1 MRKILLAIVAGLVVI
16 GALIGV
22 SIVLNYNS
30 YYIVNDAGY
39 TYDENGDAV
48 IFAAQAEYNPLSLD
62 NKAVLIDGNNVANL
76 DAAKTL
82 FLEDGRMQ
90 TLNKSV
96 VIVNKNQLD
105 EVPTKSYY
113 NGNPQSGYTI
123 ENSDGEVLHQ
133 VPQGTI
139 VKLAEGRYLI
149 LDRVS
154 LTNDNGYAKQLGD
167 NILVAVDENK
177 MVRLYHEQ
185 SYEETVSEQMYITM
199 ENNRCRFELS
209 SEMLVCDDGN
219 DSIDLRAIKVEL
231 DDDAQVREQASGANE
246 TTSNNNKSTDNTNSS
261 SGNANNGTGAD
272 GQEQASQDDVDK
284 INDLIET
291 INDANNI
298 QNFIVPVVSVQ
309 AKTDENAINGQATI
323 IDTNSRLTQ
332 LSAALYDESGNLV
345 AQKDLNYKNESVD
358 FDFTALDYLKKYEL
372 VVSGSYTNAEN
383 KQQSV
388 TFYRKTLYTD
398 ALQLRGEVVGR
409 TADSLTLSLSADTIP
424 DGLEELVLQYR
435 TNSGVAS
442 TPQTVAVAVND
453 LKANGSVEVTLPGL
467 NSNESYII
475 EMNRLI
481 INGQDLT
488 SSSWYLVASTLKQL
502 PEVKDIE
509 IKYDGASN
517 LLSIAAKSITD
528 PDEAITSIRYVS
540 YLKAEYEA
548 LGRDATDYASATM
561 SGSQKYSSVQ
571 IYRTENMLEGE
582 YIVVGYVIGNDGE
595 KDFELVTEPSNSII
609 IGIKQAPSGVI
620 QLDEAGASWIRVNY
634 EIFDVDD
641 TIISNVWNYPVLE
654 IYNVDGSGNIVGNPV
669 QTIRIPDSVL
679 TSATKAGSAEFT
691 ELKSLTSYK
700 AVIRTSYSL
709 GGDSPDMVDQ
719 IIATSAEM
727 RTTKVSTLNATITL
741 TGAHLDSADV
751 NVLFTVDDVAIE
763 DLQLRQAKLQVYAA
777 DGLTAIGDPIVL
789 DNDIPSLVSSLGAA
803 YNLPGLSPNT
813 DYKVKVIEVRDA
825 GNNNIPI
832 VGELSFKTLKRQPVA
847 DQVLLDYDAE
857 AAELGALASNSATG
871 GAISDVDVATNK
883 IIYNIYRA
891 DDMATIL
898 KTITVNGSSVSDYA
912 VFALLDAELGRGYE
926 YVVEAVVVWND
937 NYNEHSFS
945 VVSDAIRVEKERP
958 KAEYLFLTK
967 TATEVSVLV
976 RVSDPEATIY
986 NNSMVVKSNG
996 VTYPVAVGD
1005 TVLSIPITNS
1015 LQTLVTEGDYRIV
1028 ATDTPT
1034 HATFTQAYIAADSKL
1049 TPALSSALTYNDKA
1063 LVSTFAPDSSTSQY
1077 TLLSEYEL
1085 FKKDAANS
1093 SYKQIQSGSNSF
1105 NAVSMSLPLD
1115 DIWMDNSYDLTTKT
1129 TLHYVENYFD
1139 YTNFSGSF
1147 YISSDDYS
1155 KFVASTG
1162 GKVTMNSSLLQS
1174 EVYQVSGGVYNP
1186 ANGNITGV
1194 KLQNSATGKYMNIT
1208 PQLVDSS
1215 EVAGV
1220 FNFIRQSNGS
1230 YVAQINNRYI
1240 DFTTGATTTLD
1251 AATKVMFYSVAQTS
1265 IEEAHAIVTPAL
1277 NKPVITGSNMQ
1288 IFDKSI
1294 KLDIS
1299 GTDVDKTLV
1308 KTESNG
1314 NALYLQAYLPGGT
1327 TPVASVQINNIPVN
1341 GVTLTGLSPDVEYEI
1356 RIVGTYDL
1364 LAGNGPVEEIF
1375 YSETVHT
1382 ERSMPVMNSSSYT
1395 WVLGCGARTT
1405 NATVAYTDESNVLTD
1420 IEYVWYEDTGITYTP
1435 SDLVAMDSQLS
1446 TKTPVTTYSNLG
1458 TTFSMSMYGPSGQ
1471 LYRTNGSSAKTYI
1484 VAAYMNTNLPQ
1495 APRFLANVNKVT
1507 ITPPTM
1513 SYTLLNTGFS
1523 TNSAAFKFTFND
1535 PNGYLT
1541 CASPKQFTYR
1551 LKETNGNI
1559 VASGTFSSAKT
1570 SDSWSKEFT
1579 GLNPKT
1585 TYIFE
1590 IVSQYDNLDGN
1601 GVRAWIP
1608 SQTITTLDEYVK
1620 ANSPVMIYNSSTKN
1634 ATTTVGGLTQGSS
1647 QIKNIKMELY
1657 YWKDYGTSS
1666 EEKILVT
1673 TNPVTVP
1680 GSYPE
1685 TVSSDFNLNGQ
1696 PDGIYFTKF
1705 IVEYYIPDTG
1715 ETRSYESTSLAIN
1728 HTNSVRSLLSA
1739 TRTNAVLSMNTD
1751 TTDLP
1756 AGNYQVQLKD
1766 QSGEVLEERTV
1777 AQQDLAE
1784 VAMNIETAS
1793 PAYQIEVRDGQQ
1805 NVVAETVYDNQLN
1818 VIYASN
1824 NDDGT
1829 IRLESPALHG
1839 ESGTITITAERT
1851 DLSFVEQFQGLF
1863 GTSFT
1868 ETITVPKAQ
1877 LGEGITINGSL
1888 ANTKLT
1894 IIDNTN
1900 GKTFD
1905 VINAN

>member
-1 MRKILLAIVAGLVVI
+1 MRKILLAVVAGLVVI
-16 GALIGV
+16 STLIGV
-22 SIVLNYNS
+22 SVLLNYNS

-39 TYDENGDAV
+39 TYDENGEAV
-48 IFAAQAEYNPLSLD
+48 VFAAKAEYNPLSLD
-62 NKAVLIDGNNVANL
+62 NKAVLIDGNKVANI

-82 FLEDGRMQ
+82 FLEDGKMQ

-113 NGNPQSGYTI
+113 NGNPQIGYSI
-123 ENSDGEVLHQ
+123 ENAAGEVLHQ

-154 LTNDNGYAKQLGD
+154 LTNDNGYSKQLGD

-185 SYEETVSEQMYITM
+185 SYDETVSEQMYISM

-209 SEMLVCDDGN
+209 SEMLVCDDAN
-219 DSIDLRAIKVEL
+219 ESIDLRAIKVEL
-231 DDDAQVREQASGANE
+231 DDDAQVREPLSSENK
-246 TTSNNNKSTDNTNSS
+246 TTENNNKSSNNNTNNDSGSS
-261 SGNANNGTGAD
+261 NADTNS
-272 GQEQASQDDVDK
+272 QEQASQDDVDK

-291 INDANNI
+291 INEASNM

-309 AKTDENAINGQATI
+309 AKTTENAIYGQASI
-323 IDTNSRLTQ
+323 IDTNSRLTK
-332 LSAALYDESGNLV
+332 LSAELYDESGNLI
-345 AQKDLNYKNESVD
+345 AQKDLDYKNEHVD

-383 KQQSV
+383 KQQAV
-388 TFYRKTLYTD
+388 TFYRKTLYTE
-398 ALQLRGEVVGR
+398 ALQLNGEVVGR
-409 TADSLTLSLSADTIP
+409 TADSLTIKLSADTIP
-424 DGLEELVLQYR
+424 NGLEQLVLQYR
-435 TNSGVAS
+435 TNSGLSS
-442 TPQTVAVAVND
+442 TPQTVSVNVND
-453 LKANGSVEVTLPGL
+453 LKASGSTEVTLSGL
-467 NSNESYII
+467 NSNESYIV
-475 EMNRLI
+475 EMNQLI
-481 INGQDLT
+481 INGQNLT

-502 PEVKDIE
+502 PEVKDLE

-517 LLSIAAKSITD
+517 LLSIVAKSITD

-548 LGRDATDYASATM
+548 LGREATEYASATM

-571 IYRTENMLEGE
+571 VYRTENMVEGE

-641 TIISNVWNYPVLE
+641 TIISNVWNYPVLQ
-654 IYNVDGSGNIVGNPV
+654 IYNVDGAGNIVGNPV

-679 TSATKAGSAEFT
+679 SSATKAGSVEFT

-727 RTTKVSTLNATITL
+727 RTTKVATLNATITL
-741 TGAHLDSADV
+741 TASHLDSADV
-751 NVLFTVDDVAIE
+751 NVQFSVADVAID

-777 DGLTAIGDPIVL
+777 DGLTAIGEPIVL
-789 DNDIPSLVSSLGAA
+789 DDDIPSLVSSLGAA

-832 VGELSFKTLKRQPVA
+832 VGELSFKTLKRQPIA
-847 DQVLLDYDAE
+847 DQVLLNYDAD

-871 GAISDVDVATNK
+871 GAITDVDVAANK

-891 DDMATIL
+891 DDRATVL
-898 KTITVNGSSVSDYA
+898 KTITVNGSSISDYA
-912 VFALLDAELGRGYE
+912 VFNLLNAELGRGYE

-945 VVSDAIRVEKERP
+945 LFSDSIRVEKESP
-958 KAEYLFLTK
+958 KAEYMFLTK

-976 RVSDPEATIY
+976 RVSDPESTIY

-996 VTYPVAVGD
+996 SSYPVAVGD
-1005 TVLSIPITNS
+1005 TVLSIPVTNS

-1028 ATDTPT
+1028 DTDAPT
-1034 HATFTQAYIAADSKL
+1034 HATFTQAYLAADTQL
-1049 TPALSSALTYNDKA
+1049 TPSLSSVLTYNDKA
-1063 LVSTFAPDSSTSQY
+1063 MVSTFSAGSSTAQY

-1085 FKKDAANS
+1085 FKKDAAVS
-1093 SYKQIQSGSNSF
+1093 SYQQIQSGANSF

-1115 DIWMDNSYDLTTKT
+1115 DIWMDNSYDLTSKT

-1139 YTNFSGSF
+1139 FNNFSGSF
-1147 YISSDDYS
+1147 YISSDDYT
-1155 KFVASTG
+1155 KYVASTG
-1162 GKVTMNSSLLQS
+1162 GKVAMNSSLLQS
-1174 EVYQVSGGVYNP
+1174 AVYQVSGGTYNP

-1194 KLQNSATGKYMNIT
+1194 KLQNAATGKYMNIT

-1220 FNFIRQSNGS
+1220 FNFIRQSNGA

-1265 IEEAHAIVTPAL
+1265 ISEEHAMVTPAL
-1277 NKPVITGSNMQ
+1277 NKPVISGTNLQ
-1288 IFDKSI
+1288 VYDKSV

-1308 KTESNG
+1308 KVDSNG
-1314 NALYLQAYLPGGT
+1314 NKLYLEAYLPGGT
-1327 TPVASVQINNIPVN
+1327 TPVTSVQINNFPVN
-1341 GVTLTGLSPDVEYEI
+1341 GVTLSGLSPDVEYEI

-1364 LAGNGPVEEIF
+1364 LAGDGPVEEIF
-1375 YSETVHT
+1375 YNETVRT
-1382 ERSMPVMNSSSYT
+1382 ERSMPVMNSTGYT
-1395 WVLGCGARTT
+1395 WVLSCGSRTT
-1405 NATVAYTDESNVLTD
+1405 SASVNYTDESNVLTD

-1435 SDLVAMDSQLS
+1435 SDLIAMDSQLS
-1446 TKTPVTTYSNLG
+1446 AKTPVTTYSNMG
-1458 TTFSMSMYGPSGQ
+1458 TTFSMAMFENSIQ
-1471 LYRTNGSSAKTYI
+1471 QYRTNGSTSKTYI
-1484 VAAYMNTNLPQ
+1484 VAAYMNTSLPQ

-1507 ITPPTM
+1507 VTPPTM
-1513 SYTLLNTGFS
+1513 SYTLLNTAFS
-1523 TNSAAFKFTFND
+1523 TNSASFQFTFND

-1541 CASPKQFTYR
+1541 CAMPKQFSYR
-1551 LKETNGNI
+1551 LKDANGTI
-1559 VASGTFSSAKT
+1559 IESGSFSSSKT

-1579 GLNPKT
+1579 GLSPKT
-1585 TYIFE
+1585 TYTFE

-1608 SQTITTLDEYVK
+1608 RQTVTTLDEYVK
-1620 ANSPVMIYNSSTKN
+1620 ANSPVMIYDSSNKT
-1634 ATTTVGGLTQGSS
+1634 ATTNVGGLNQGSS
-1647 QIKNIKMELY
+1647 QIRNIKMELY
-1657 YWKDYGTSS
+1657 YWKDYGTST

-1680 GSYPE
+1680 GSYPA
-1685 TVSSDFNLNGQ
+1685 TVSSNFNLSGQ
-1696 PDGIYFTKF
+1696 PEGIYFTKF
-1705 IVEYYIPDTG
+1705 VVEYYIPDTM
-1715 ETRSYESTSLAIN
+1715 ETRTYESTSIAVY
-1728 HTNSVRSLLSA
+1728 HTNAARSLMSLQ
-1739 TRTNAVLSMNTD
+1739 RNNAVLTMNTD
-1751 TTDLP
+1751 TSELTDDS
-1756 AGNYQVQLKD
+1756 YQVVLLND
-1766 QSGEVLEERTV
+1766 QSEVLEQREV
-1777 AQQDLAE
+1777 AKEDLAE
-1784 VAMNIETAS
+1784 VAMNLEEPS
-1793 PAYQIEVRDGQQ
+1793 VAYAVNIVDGQK
-1805 NVVAETVYDNQLN
+1805 NIVAQAQYDNQLN
-1818 VIYASN
+1818 VVYASN

-1829 IRLESPALHG
+1829 IRIESPALNG
-1839 ESGTITITAERT
+1839 ADSELTITAERT
-1851 DLSFVEQFQGLF
+1851 DLSVIEQIQSLF
-1863 GTSFT
+1863 GANFS
-1868 ETITVPKAQ
+1868 ETVQAPKAK
-1877 LGEGITINGSL
+1877 LSEGIVVNGTTEG
-1888 ANTKLT
+1888 TKLI
-1894 IIDNTN
+1894 IIDN
-1900 GKTFD
+1900 KTGQSLD
-1905 VINAN
+1905 VITLD